1 MKKNILASERF
12 KLLREN
18 SNLTQSQIA
27 EFLKIDQSY
36 ISKFEKGERN
46 LSVDMLE
53 KICSL
58 FGCTLSY
65 FEDESESHTPL
76 NIAFRSK
83 NLNIE
88 DLETIASINKVA
100 LNIRLINSLLGG
112 DIVEK

>member
-12 KLLREN
+12 KFLREN

-58 FGCTLSY
+58 FGCTLGY